1 MFCPLMVYIV
11 DLFTSLLYFDPAT
24 SAALLQSHASMRTVH
39 RSFPSLCLAQL
50 QMGLL
55 QGKGS
60 GQSLCHEK
68 KKKSPRKKKQGSLPD
83 LPWKIRAQE
92 HLRRSLNGPNPTG
105 CPTAPR
111 CRGLLRSFMSSVP
124 LSQHIPLGENCSSED
139 FQIAPGP
146 SVLSE
151 YLLSF
156 SIRKL

>member
-1 MFCPLMVYIV
+1 MCNMFCPLMVYIV

-68 KKKSPRKKKQGSLPD
+68 KKIPQEEETGQSSRSPLENKSPGTPEKKSKRPKPHGLPHGSQVPRLAPQFHV
-83 LPWKIRAQE
+83 IRVSQST
-92 HLRRSLNGPNPTG
+92 H
-105 CPTAPR
+105 
-111 CRGLLRSFMSSVP
+111 SS
-124 LSQHIPLGENCSSED
+124 G
-139 FQIAPGP
+139 G
-146 SVLSE
+146 
-151 YLLSF
+151 
-156 SIRKL
+156 KL